1 MTTPEKIGKGPA
13 SEGERGG
20 DAPPRRS
27 DGCVFRVVK
36 RFGSGLG
43 DVAGRCSATTLTDAH
58 PISDE
63 MRYADQE
70 GILAVQ
76 IAREA
81 LEAFVE
87 DRGMRSFVVPKTFE
101 EKAGAFVTL
110 SKHGIEDPYEKLR
123 GCIGYPEPF
132 FALLKAIVK
141 SAEGAA
147 EDPRFPPLR
156 AEELPHIV
164 VEVSLLTP
172 PQPIEVKKQRDLPK
186 QIRLGEDG
194 IVVAQGAYR
203 GLFLPQVATEHH
215 MDAETF
221 LSECC
226 MKAGLMPDAWLED
239 STRVKKFQTEIFEEV
254 EPRGAIVRRKLA

>member
-1 MTTPEKIGKGPA
+1 MHY
-13 SEGERGG
+13 
-20 DAPPRRS
+20 
-27 DGCVFRVVK
+27 
-36 RFGSGLG
+36 
-43 DVAGRCSATTLTDAH
+43 TD
-58 PISDE
+58 P
-63 MRYADQE
+63 E

-87 DRGMRSFVVPKTFE
+87 GRSPRAFDPPEVFR

-110 SKHGIEDPYEKLR
+110 YVHGVEDPYERLR

-132 FALLKAIVK
+132 FPLLKSVVR

-156 AEELPHIV
+156 PEELPKIV
-164 VEVSLLTP
+164 VEVSLLTV
-172 PQPIEVKKQRDLPK
+172 PQLLEVKKQRDLPK
-186 QIRLGEDG
+186 HIRLGTDG
-194 IVVAQGAYR
+194 IVVAQGANR

-239 STRVKKFQTEIFEEV
+239 STRVKTFQTEIFEEV
-254 EPRGAIVRRKLA
+254 EPRGAVVRRTSG

>member
-1 MTTPEKIGKGPA
+1 VSNLRNRA
-13 SEGERGG
+13 
-20 DAPPRRS
+20 D
-27 DGCVFRVVK
+27 
-36 RFGSGLG
+36 
-43 DVAGRCSATTLTDAH
+43 RCGATTLRNARR
-58 PISDE
+58 ISDA
-63 MRYADQE
+63 MRYTDQE
-70 GILAVQ
+70 GVLAVQ

-87 DRGMRSFVVPKTFE
+87 DRAMRSFVVPKTFE

-110 SKHGIEDPYEKLR
+110 TKHGVEDPYERLR

-132 FALLKAIVK
+132 FALLKSVVK

-156 AEELPHIV
+156 PEELTKVI
-164 VEVSLLTP
+164 VEVSLLTT

-221 LSECC
+221 LAECC

-239 STRVKKFQTEIFEEV
+239 STRVKKFQSEIFEEV

>member
-1 MTTPEKIGKGPA
+1 
-13 SEGERGG
+13 
-20 DAPPRRS
+20 
-27 DGCVFRVVK
+27 
-36 RFGSGLG
+36 
-43 DVAGRCSATTLTDAH
+43 
-58 PISDE
+58 
-63 MRYADQE
+63 MRYSDQD

-87 DRGMRSFVVPKTFE
+87 RRKMRSFVVPKVFE
-101 EKAGAFVTL
+101 ERAGTFVTL
-110 SKHGIEDPYEKLR
+110 NRHGVEDPYEKLR

-132 FALLKAIVK
+132 FPLLKSVVK

-156 AEELPHIV
+156 PDELTQVV

-172 PQPIEVKKQRDLPK
+172 PEEIEVKKQRDLPK
-186 QIRLGEDG
+186 HIVLGVDG
-194 IVVAQGAYR
+194 IVVAQGPAR

-215 MDAETF
+215 MDAETY

-239 STRVKKFQTEIFEEV
+239 GTRVKKFQTEIFEEV
-254 EPRGAIVRRKLA
+254 EPRGAIVRRKME

>member
-1 MTTPEKIGKGPA
+1 MHYT
-13 SEGERGG
+13 
-20 DAPPRRS
+20 
-27 DGCVFRVVK
+27 
-36 RFGSGLG
+36 
-43 DVAGRCSATTLTDAH
+43 
-58 PISDE
+58 
-63 MRYADQE
+63 DQE

-87 DRGMRSFVVPKTFE
+87 RRGMRSFQVPERFE

-110 SKHGIEDPYEKLR
+110 NLHGVEDPYERLR

-132 FALLKAIVK
+132 FSLLKAVVR

-156 AEELPHIV
+156 PQELPKIV
-164 VEVSLLTP
+164 VEVSLLTVP
-172 PQPIEVKKQRDLPK
+172 KPLEVKKQRDLPK
-186 QIRLGEDG
+186 HLRLGVDG
-194 IVVAQGAYR
+194 IVVAQGVAR

-215 MDAETF
+215 MDAETY

-226 MKAGLMPDAWLED
+226 MKAGLMPDAWLD
-239 STRVKKFQTEIFEEV
+239 DATRVKTFQTEIFGEV
-254 EPRGAIVRRKLA
+254 EPRGAVVRRTSG

>member
-1 MTTPEKIGKGPA
+1 
-13 SEGERGG
+13 
-20 DAPPRRS
+20 
-27 DGCVFRVVK
+27 
-36 RFGSGLG
+36 
-43 DVAGRCSATTLTDAH
+43 
-58 PISDE
+58 
-63 MRYADQE
+63 MRYTDQD
-70 GILAVQ
+70 GALAVQ

-87 DRGMRSFVVPKTFE
+87 DRAMRSFVVPKSFE

-110 SKHGIEDPYEKLR
+110 NRHGVEDPYERLR

-132 FALLKAIVK
+132 FPLLKAVVK

-147 EDPRFPPLR
+147 EDPRFPPLKPQ
-156 AEELPHIV
+156 ELPQVV

-172 PQPIEVKKQRDLPK
+172 PEPIEVKKQRDLPK
-186 QIRLGEDG
+186 QIRLGVDG
-194 IVVAQGAYR
+194 IVVAQGPYR

-221 LSECC
+221 LSECSV
-226 MKAGLMPDAWLED
+226 KAGLMPDAWLEE

-254 EPRGAIVRRKLA
+254 EPRGAVVRRKLA

>member
-1 MTTPEKIGKGPA
+1 
-13 SEGERGG
+13 
-20 DAPPRRS
+20 
-27 DGCVFRVVK
+27 
-36 RFGSGLG
+36 
-43 DVAGRCSATTLTDAH
+43 
-58 PISDE
+58 
-63 MRYADQE
+63 MRYSDQD

-81 LEAFVE
+81 IEAFVE
-87 DRGMRSFVVPKTFE
+87 GRKMQSFVVPHIFE
-101 EKAGAFVTL
+101 EKAGTFVTL
-110 SKHGIEDPYEKLR
+110 TRAGVEDPYEKLR

-132 FALLKAIVK
+132 FPLLKSLVK

-147 EDPRFPPLR
+147 EDPRFPALR
-156 AEELPHIV
+156 PEELTRII

-172 PQPIEVKKQRDLPK
+172 PEEIVVKKQRDLPK
-186 QIRLGEDG
+186 QIRLGVDG

-203 GLFLPQVATEHH
+203 GLFLPQVATEHQ

-239 STRVKKFQTEIFEEV
+239 GTRVKKFQSEIFEEV
-254 EPRGAIVRRKLA
+254 EPRGAVVRRKLA

>member
-1 MTTPEKIGKGPA
+1 
-13 SEGERGG
+13 
-20 DAPPRRS
+20 
-27 DGCVFRVVK
+27 
-36 RFGSGLG
+36 
-43 DVAGRCSATTLTDAH
+43 
-58 PISDE
+58 
-63 MRYADQE
+63 MRYTDPE
-70 GILAVQ
+70 GVLAVQ

-87 DRGMRSFVVPKTFE
+87 DRTMRSFVVPKRFE
-101 EKAGAFVTL
+101 ERAGAFVTL
-110 SKHGIEDPYEKLR
+110 NKHGVEDAYERLR

-132 FALLKAIVK
+132 FPLLKSIVK

-147 EDPRFPPLR
+147 EDPRFPAVR
-156 AEELPHIV
+156 AVELPRIV

-172 PQPIEVKKQRDLPK
+172 PEEVVVKKQRDLPK
-186 QIRLGEDG
+186 AIRLGVDG

-226 MKAGLMPDAWLED
+226 MKAGLMPDAWLEE
-239 STRVKKFQTEIFEEV
+239 STRVKTFQTEIFEEV
-254 EPRGAIVRRKLA
+254 EPRGAIVRRQLA